1 MKALR
6 LSSVGGLLMAALLA
20 FSGRG
25 HAAAPQTAGRGTITG
40 HVRLTG
46 KSPGNTIIRMGMDPK
61 CAQMNAGK
69 RLVQEA
75 VVAAQDG
82 SLANVFVKLE
92 GPFPQTPVRT
102 EPALV
107 DQRGCVYGPRVLG
120 VRVGQMLQVRN
131 SDEVL
136 HNVHGISSRANGFNV
151 SEPKAGMVQQFRLKD
166 EEVMLRL
173 QCDVHKWMTA
183 FVGVVKHPYFAV
195 SGTAGTFEIE
205 NVPAGTQTIQAWHER
220 FGVLTQTVR
229 VKRGAAVTVDFTYT
243 GHEKPP
249 TAGIKDAP
257 PAVSTLLAHERIG
270 MLVARRS

>member
-1 MKALR
+1 MLPS
-6 LSSVGGLLMAALLA
+6 LGVLLMAALPA
-20 FSGRG
+20 SGGHG
-25 HAAAPQTAGRGTITG
+25 HAAAPQSAGRGTITG
-40 HVRLTG
+40 RIRLTG
-46 KSPGNTIIRMGMDPK
+46 KSPGNPIIRMGMDPK

-69 RLVQEA
+69 RRVHEN
-75 VVAAQDG
+75 VVAAPDG

-92 GPFPQTPVRT
+92 GSFPQTRVPT
-102 EPALV
+102 EPAVL
-107 DQRGCVYGPRVLG
+107 DQRGCIYGPRVLG

-131 SDEVL
+131 SDDLL

-195 SGTAGTFEIE
+195 TGTAGTFEIE

-220 FGVLTQTVR
+220 FGLLTQSVR
-229 VKRGAAVTVDFTYT
+229 VKRGATVTVDFTYA
-243 GHEKPP
+243 GSEKPP
-249 TAGIKDAP
+249 TAGMEDAP
-257 PAVSTLLAHERIG
+257 STVRIFSAH
-270 MLVARRS
+270 